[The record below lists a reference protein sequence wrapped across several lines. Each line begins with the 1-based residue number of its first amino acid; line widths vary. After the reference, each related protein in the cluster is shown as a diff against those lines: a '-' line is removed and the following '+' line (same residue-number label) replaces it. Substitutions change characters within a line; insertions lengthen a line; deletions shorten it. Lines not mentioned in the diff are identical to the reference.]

1 MTTTAK
7 KTTTA
12 VEAAIDG
19 NVLVLKFAHGVILT
33 VDSET
38 LAPEIRNAA
47 VLHGLKQKLVDAAA
61 IGRDLVTG
69 RTATIED
76 KYNAVREVYDR
87 ITRTD
92 GTATWNKVRGGES
105 TATPKGGL
113 LVAAMMRITGRD
125 HAAVTAYLDAMSKE
139 QVAALRK
146 NPRVVETIAA
156 IQSER
161 AKTDGVDSDALLD
174 GLMSGEGAPNGGA
187 PEYEDA
193 HL

>member
-12 VEAAIDG
+12 VEAAIAG
-19 NVLVLKFAHGVILT
+19 NILTLTFAHGAVLT
-33 VDSET
+33 VNADD

-47 VLHGLKQKLVDAAA
+47 ILHGLKQKLVDAAA

-76 KYNAVREVYDR
+76 KYNAVREVFDR

-92 GTATWNKVRGGES
+92 GTATWNKVRGGEG

-125 HAAVTAYLDAMSKE
+125 HAAVTAYIEGMSKE

-146 NPRVVETIAA
+146 NSRVVETIAA

-161 AKTDGVDSDALLD
+161 TKTGGVDSDALLD
-174 GLMSGEGAPNGGA
+174 GLMSGEDAPNGNA

-193 HL
+193 PL